1 MRHSFLSLAVSLAAY
16 SVIWAALVAA
26 PILYSGESTA
36 QEAQTSGDEW
46 DAWDEFDEFE
56 ENEEVSSFTWAGFGE
71 IALGQ
76 RLSSDPAINTDKTL
90 RDLRVQ
96 LQADYT
102 LEAST
107 LTFRG
112 DLYYDGVL
120 DSVEVQIREAAWQGN
135 LAFLGD
141 WGSKFDAKIGQ
152 QVLTWGT
159 GDYVFLNDMFP
170 KDYQSFFAGRD
181 DEYLK
186 APSLSAKLSGYFDW
200 VNVDLVVTPQ
210 FEPDNGI
217 TGEYFSFF
225 NPQFGMNVA
234 PAFDVLERNEPDD
247 AEWALRM
254 YKTVGQT
261 ELAFYGYRGYNK
273 TPMAADEQGL
283 PLYSRLN
290 VWGASAVKPLGP
302 GLAKFEYA
310 YHDAMEDGDGTNPL
324 VPNSQHRLL
333 VGYEQELVAN
343 LTGSVQWYAE
353 HIVDHDALL
362 ANSYWPQYEQ
372 EESRHVVT
380 TQLMYRALRQ
390 TLTLNWFN
398 FYSPTD
404 SDGYMKFRATYSPV
418 DEWQIN
424 GGANLFYGDEPHTF
438 YSQFN
443 DASNVYASFRY
454 FY

>member
-1 MRHSFLSLAVSLAAY
+1 MPISLKTLLLSGLILVGFASQT
-16 SVIWAALVAA
+16 SVWAQ
-26 PILYSGESTA
+26 ESTDA
-36 QEAQTSGDEW
+36 QSTADEW
-46 DAWDEFDEFE
+46 ADWGDFE
-56 ENEEVSSFTWAGFGE
+56 EPEEASPLTWAGFVELAAGTR
-71 IALGQ
+71 INNDAAISQ
-76 RLSSDPAINTDKTL
+76 RTTL
-90 RDLRVQ
+90 QDARVQ
-96 LQADYT
+96 LQADYA
-102 LEAST
+102 LSAST
-107 LTFRG
+107 LSFRG

-120 DSVEVQIREAAWQGN
+120 NSVETQIRELAWQGN
-135 LAFLGD
+135 LGFLGEM
-141 WGSKFDAKIGQ
+141 GRKFDAKLGQ

-186 APSLSAKLSGYFDW
+186 APSLSAKLSGYFD
-200 VNVDLVVTPQ
+200 VANIDVVVTPQ

-225 NPQFGMNVA
+225 SPLAQMNVA
-234 PAFDVLERNEPDD
+234 PGFRVLDKNEPDS
-247 AEWALRM
+247 AEWALRV
-254 YKTVGQT
+254 YKTFGQT
-261 ELAFYGYRGYNK
+261 ELAFYGYRGFNK

-283 PLYSRLN
+283 PRYSRLN

-302 GLAKFEYA
+302 GLAKAEYA
-310 YHDAMEDGDGTNPL
+310 YHDAIEDSDGINPL
-324 VPNSQHRLL
+324 VPNSQHRFL

-343 LTGSVQWYAE
+343 LTGSVQWYME
-353 HIVDHDALL
+353 KTVDHDALI

-372 EESRHVVT
+372 EANRHVVT

-418 DEWQIN
+418 DDWQVN
-424 GGANLFYGDEPHTF
+424 GGFNLFYGDEPHTF
-438 YSQFN
+438 YSQFE